1 MDYIGKK
8 VKVLGISN
16 EQSQGC
22 RAKSQI
28 GEVLQCEL
36 GKSLAITF
44 PNGNLLRTSR
54 VIDISSKGLEI
65 KVTTIN
71 SKYYLEIKE
80 EK

>member
-8 VKVLGISN
+8 VKVLEISN
-16 EQSQGC
+16 KQSKGC
-22 RAKSQI
+22 KTKSRI

-44 PNGNLLRTSR
+44 PNGDFLRTSK
-54 VIDISSKGLEI
+54 ITDISSKGSEI

-71 SKYYLEIKE
+71 SEYYLEIKE

>member
-16 EQSQGC
+16 EQSHGC
-22 RAKSQI
+22 RAKSRI